1 MSESREAEFDFDQ
14 FLFRCTEE
22 FMKLQAAETRVIISG
37 NDINYAP
44 SLPLDSEWQE
54 AGESVF
60 RQVRFSA
67 AFLYRQEV
75 GYGVLDFDRPVAVI
89 KFGHELYWR
98 TVPKRHAQECIAEAK
113 QRKVYVDINVQ
124 PVRQPIDGKSKE
136 VMAFVNRCYEHVLQ
150 NDYPHFPV
158 IETTYKGVALN
169 LSFNENCK
177 QQYRFTINHLKAG
190 KTLDKI
196 FEIAHWLTSNQ
207 RFDFGF
213 SGVENLLTLHL
224 RCDNTVS
231 LFQCPETLVAEAH
244 DWAEKNQKLIASPY
258 AIVSEKVSAIGSK

>member
-1 MSESREAEFDFDQ
+1 MPLYQNVRLLQNLRFKGVGYMSENREEKFDFDQ

-22 FMKLQAAETRVIISG
+22 FMKLKAAETRVIISG

-75 GYGVLDFDRPVAVI
+75 GYGILDFDRPVAVI

-150 NDYPHFPV
+150 DDYLHFSN
-158 IETTYKGVALN
+158 IETSYKGAISNFVPD
-169 LSFNENCK
+169 
-177 QQYRFTINHLKAG
+177 IILK
-190 KTLDKI
+190 
-196 FEIAHWLTSNQ
+196 S
-207 RFDFGF
+207 
-213 SGVENLLTLHL
+213 
-224 RCDNTVS
+224 
-231 LFQCPETLVAEAH
+231 
-244 DWAEKNQKLIASPY
+244 IASITFFILGIRIFINSFTPNE
-258 AIVSEKVSAIGSK
+258 IDNND